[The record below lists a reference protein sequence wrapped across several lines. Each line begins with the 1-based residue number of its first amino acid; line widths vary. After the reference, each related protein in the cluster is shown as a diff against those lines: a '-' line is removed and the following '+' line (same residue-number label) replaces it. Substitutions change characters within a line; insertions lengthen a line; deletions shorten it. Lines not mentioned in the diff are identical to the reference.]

1 MPLSRSE
8 LITGDLYTL
17 VTLTARGKDYRFSS
31 RDVAVTNAND
41 ESLPATLHFIGG
53 LEPTEYEDAIEL
65 GDSMPPERSSSVTVL
80 FHDDDGDGWE
90 TIANADHDLGDA
102 TCELAIWKLGDDWRD
117 RRVLLAGAVVSPEY
131 GASYEPVSFSVSEEP
146 SEDTGLI
153 PLDRETVTDDRFPI
167 LHSNPTV
174 MKIADSAAGQMYPTI
189 YGAPGVITA
198 ADAFTEL
205 PAVPGLL
212 VEIDETYETNSHSS
226 AEPAFILVAGHH
238 VEVTGNTVAVYNV
251 TQGLSANLT
260 VIDGSDDEKHPLS
273 YIEVE
278 GGDLT
283 IDIGDEIYLAFR
295 DLTLG
300 GMRNLEDGGTMRNA
314 VDIILDLLGRST
326 LRYDAF
332 RIRALAHVLGGFNLD
347 FYTNEQ
353 RSPWDVIQDE
363 ILPLLPLAPAIGP
376 NGLYFVHWPFGAT
389 SSDAVGGINPASWG
403 GARDGPVR
411 VSDAGD
417 VVNQLRIGFALNVES
432 GEYSRS
438 LTLGPRAFYDGDD
451 TNVHPLAYQSYTRYG
466 LRAGDVIETDVVYDS
481 ATAYSVLDWKIK
493 RDGMTYREVE
503 YLLPQTYQYL
513 EPGNVVL
520 VTDDDIAW
528 TDRVCLV
535 TSIIRRPGDTVANL
549 RTIPNWIRDAPP

>member
-31 RDVAVTNAND
+31 RDVAVSNAND
-41 ESLPATLHFIGG
+41 ESLPGTLHFVGG
-53 LEPTEYEDAIEL
+53 LEPAEYEDAIEL
-65 GDSMPPERSSSVTVL
+65 GDSMPPERSTAVSVL
-80 FHDDDGDGWE
+80 FRDDDGDGWA
-90 TIANADHDLGDA
+90 TIANADDDLGDA
-102 TCELAIWKLGDDWRD
+102 TCELSIWRLGDDWQD
-117 RRVLLAGAVVSPEY
+117 RRVLLTGAVVSPEY

-153 PLDRETVTDDRFPI
+153 PLDRETVTGDRFPT
-167 LHSNPTV
+167 LHSVPTA
-174 MKIADSAAGQMYPTI
+174 MKIADSAVDQMYPTI
-189 YGAPGVITA
+189 YGAPGIVLA
-198 ADAFTEL
+198 GDDFTEL
-205 PAVPGLL
+205 PAVPALI
-212 VEIDETYETNSHSS
+212 VEIDATYETNNNSS
-226 AEPAFILVAGHH
+226 AEPVFLLVAGHH
-238 VEVTGNTVAVYNV
+238 TAAIGAAVTVYN
-251 TQGLSANLT
+251 TTAGTSANLT
-260 VIDGSDDEKHPLS
+260 VEAGSDLEKHPLS
-273 YIEVE
+273 YIEV
-278 GGDLT
+278 GMSDLA
-283 IDIGDEIYLAFR
+283 IDIGDEVYLGFQN
-295 DLTLG
+295 TTQG

-332 RIRALAHVLGGFNLD
+332 RIRALAYALGGFNLD

-376 NGLYFVHWPFGAT
+376 SGLYFVHWPFGAT
-389 SSDAVGGINPASWG
+389 RSDAVGGINPSTWG
-403 GARDGPVR
+403 GSRNGPVS
-411 VSDAGD
+411 VSDA
-417 VVNQLRIGFALNVES
+417 VNVTNQLRINYALNVAT

-438 LTLGPRAFYDGDD
+438 LTLGPRAFYTGDP
-451 TNVHPLAYQSYTRYG
+451 TNIHPLAYQSYTRYG
-466 LRAGDVIETDVVYDS
+466 LRAGEAIDTDVVYDT
-481 ATAYSVLDWKIK
+481 ATAYSVLDWRIK

-503 YLLPQTYQYL
+503 SLLPQTYQYL

-535 TSIIRRPGDTVANL
+535 TSILRRPGDTVVNL
-549 RTIPNWIRDAPP
+549 RTIPNWIRDAPA